1 MSVSGVQ
8 SCNFSGIF
16 ISTWSQTAGL
26 KHFSLIRKVSLIKC
40 HAYRWSRGE
49 AGTAEGVGG
58 GRRGGIWKPTEFVI
72 SRVMQDVWQL
82 VRILTVLSVAWLPSW
97 QVVIWALEGFHWLP
111 LASLMRLWSFISGP
125 QQWGTPKLLV
135 LIAQRIPRLTRACG
149 PHWGINKHARRWKP
163 ASLSRSECALRTPT
177 PPMSVRFCSAPDHTR
192 THEHKHCKPHMR
204 PSTLPNTHRHTLLAA
219 VAHTPSPQCPN
230 VQWKLFETPK
240 ALRQK
245 RWKASG
251 ISEELYHTALLT
263 ALVATSN
270 FTLGRLLKHVSLSSI
285 LLHLV

>member
-135 LIAQRIPRLTRACG
+135 GHVVPIGVSTSTREDESLPLFPVPNVLCARQ
-149 PHWGINKHARRWKP
+149 PRRWVSAFVLHWTTHAHMNINT
-163 ASLSRSECALRTPT
+163 ASRTCARAHFQTPT
-177 PPMSVRFCSAPDHTR
+177 DTLCWPQSLTHPVPNAPMCSENFSKHPKLCVRNDEKRLAFRRSFITR
-192 THEHKHCKPHMR
+192 
-204 PSTLPNTHRHTLLAA
+204 
-219 VAHTPSPQCPN
+219 
-230 VQWKLFETPK
+230 
-240 ALRQK
+240 
-245 RWKASG
+245 
-251 ISEELYHTALLT
+251 LYWQL
-263 ALVATSN
+263 
-270 FTLGRLLKHVSLSSI
+270 
-285 LLHLV
+285 

>member
-72 SRVMQDVWQL
+72 SRVMHDVWQL

-135 LIAQRIPRLTRACG
+135 LIAQKDSSLDSGMWSPLGYQQAREKMKACLSFPFRMCSAHANPADECPLLFCTG
-149 PHWGINKHARRWKP
+149 PH
-163 ASLSRSECALRTPT
+163 T
-177 PPMSVRFCSAPDHTR
+177 HTW
-192 THEHKHCKPHMR
+192 T
-204 PSTLPNTHRHTLLAA
+204 
-219 VAHTPSPQCPN
+219 
-230 VQWKLFETPK
+230 
-240 ALRQK
+240 
-245 RWKASG
+245 
-251 ISEELYHTALLT
+251 
-263 ALVATSN
+263 
-270 FTLGRLLKHVSLSSI
+270 
-285 LLHLV
+285 